1 MPDNNDKSRWISLR
15 LAASVAALVLAGCAV
30 TPEPLTTKEVRE
42 RFAADQ
48 YLIYAEQE
56 PITGPIDLDTAIARA
71 LKYNLDYRLK
81 LMERAL
87 AEGLW
92 DVSRYDML
100 PRLVASA
107 GYTTRSNESGGTSVS
122 IIDGR
127 ETLSPSTSQERSRT
141 LANAEFSWNLL
152 DLGVSYYR
160 AKQLADETLIS
171 EERRRRVIQNIVQDV
186 RAAYWRAA
194 GAQRLARQTDEL
206 LDRVRDA
213 LEKSR
218 QAESQ
223 GLMPPTQ
230 ALAYQRA
237 LLDATTLLNIRRQEL
252 AFARRELAALMNV
265 TPGTEFELAD
275 ESELVL
281 PRPPR
286 NIGELEEIA
295 LQNRPELREE
305 DYRKRISVAETR
317 RALLSILPGISFDAA
332 GRYDSNKYLY
342 NQSWAEGGVR
352 IFANLL
358 RLVAYPAVE
367 RTNEARINADDARR
381 TALSMAVLTQVRVA
395 VQRYELSLVDLEL
408 ADEAAKVDE
417 RLAQYARAAVTTRV
431 DAELEVIRTESRAMI
446 ARYQRYA
453 SYATAQV
460 SYARILNSLGLD
472 MLPEEVAAD
481 DVSTLAR
488 AVRTSMAELE
498 RDTFPPL
505 PAAQVRIVPPL
516 RIEIEN
522 VADPAAAQAAREA
535 ATRALER
542 AGYVVAPNRP
552 DAWPLRMRLE
562 LSTAREGLQ
571 RGEWQIR
578 LERADGS
585 TAGTAR
591 YGAALASTVQPSTLA
606 ALTEAATVAQLR
618 NVGAWLRADPVPPA
632 KR

>member
-1 MPDNNDKSRWISLR
+1 MNNHKARPQPRR
-15 LAASVAALVLAGCAV
+15 LTTLGLAVVLAGCAV
-30 TPEPLTTKEVRE
+30 TPQPLTKQDVRE
-42 RFAADQ
+42 RHAADQ
-48 YLIYAEQE
+48 QFLFKGQE
-56 PITGPIDLDTAIARA
+56 PIAGPIDLNTAIARA

-107 GYTTRSNESGGTSVS
+107 GYTTRSNEAGGTSVS
-122 IIDGR
+122 IIDGS
-127 ETLSPSTSQERSRT
+127 ETLSPSTSVERSRF

-194 GAQRLARQTDEL
+194 GAQRLSRETDVL
-206 LDRVRDA
+206 LERVRGA

-252 AFARRELAALMNV
+252 AFSKRELAALMNV
-265 TPGTEFELAD
+265 PPGTDFALAEEAELA
-275 ESELVL
+275 L
-281 PRPPR
+281 PRPPA
-286 NIGELEEIA
+286 NLDELDTIA
-295 LQNRPELREE
+295 LTNRPELREE

-317 RALLSILPGISFDAA
+317 RAILSLLPGISIDA
-332 GRYDSNKYLY
+332 GYRYDSNKYLY
-342 NQSWAEGGVR
+342 NQSWAEGGVN
-352 IFANLL
+352 IFMNLL

-367 RTNEARINADDARR
+367 KTNEARLKADDARR
-381 TALSMAVLTQVRVA
+381 MALSMAVITQLRVA

-408 ADEAAKVDE
+408 ADDAAKVDD

-431 DAELEVIRTESRAMI
+431 DTELEVVRTEARAMI

-460 SYARILNSLGLD
+460 SYARIMNSLGLD
-472 MLPEEVAAD
+472 VLPEEVTSD
-481 DVSTLAR
+481 DVKTLAG
-488 AVRTSMAELE
+488 AVRTSFVELE
-498 RDTFPPL
+498 RGTFPPL
-505 PAAQVRIVPPL
+505 SAAAVAVIPPL
-516 RIEIEN
+516 RVEIEN
-522 VADPAAAQAAREA
+522 VSDPALAQAARDA
-535 ATRALER
+535 ATRALTR
-542 AGYVVAPNRP
+542 GGYVVDPARP

-562 LSTAREGLQ
+562 LAAAREGLQ
-571 RGEWQIR
+571 RGEWQIS
-578 LERADGS
+578 LIRADG
-585 TAGTAR
+585 TVAGTSR
-591 YGAALASTVQPSTLA
+591 YGAALGSNIQPSTVA
-606 ALTEAATVAQLR
+606 ALTEAATVSQLR
-618 NVGAWLRADPVPPA
+618 NVSGWLRADPAVPAP
-632 KR
+632 K